1 MNFNKSDIQQGRL
14 NAQASEETPGT
25 FGEINGADQASSS
38 RDLARSPQRMAG
50 QKGARAMALLTDPEE
65 QQRTHQWMQ
74 QFGMSNQGMEW
85 NQAKMMGGMPQP
97 QQPQ

>member
-1 MNFNKSDIQQGRL
+1 MNFHKSDIQQGRL
-14 NAQASEETPGT
+14 NAQASQETPGT
-25 FGEINGADQASSS
+25 FGEVNGADQASSS

-50 QKGARAMALLTDPEE
+50 QMGARAMALMSDPNE

-85 NQAKMMGGMPQP
+85 NQAKMMGGMPPP

>member
-14 NAQASEETPGT
+14 NAQASQETPGT
-25 FGEINGADQASSS
+25 FGEVNGADQASSS

-50 QKGARAMALLTDPEE
+50 QMGARAMALMSDPNE

-85 NQAKMMGGMPQP
+85 NQAKMMGGMPPP